1 MLAKQADTVML
12 FYLFS
17 HEQLRH
23 LFERLGYE
31 FGPETARKNIDYYD
45 ARTSHGSTLSFVTH
59 RMCWSSPWTMSTST
73 RWPKAAGSEGRLI
86 AADHARRGE
95 IATDDLRIVAARAGF
110 ELELHSDGVCSS

>member
-1 MLAKQADTVML
+1 VPPEECFGVTDAVFGIHAAKAGAIAALGLSRAGD
-12 FYLFS
+12 
-17 HEQLRH
+17 EQL
-23 LFERLGYE
+23 LAAAEPDVL
-31 FGPETARKNIDYYD
+31 
-45 ARTSHGSTLSFVTH
+45 VT
-59 RMCWSSPWTMSTST
+59 PWTMSTST